1 MSVQKIKSDLNNLCN
16 NISKT
21 ITECERMKTSVNGLV
36 NVSESDLTHM
46 ISSAENCINS
56 ITIFNHILTTVHN
69 ECSIELDIF
78 FRDFNNKTK
87 MLMADC
93 KEIIAQLK
101 TLIETCRGCYEFYQI
116 SDDVEWI
123 VMCGITPDL
132 FNWIEQ
138 PLYSFKNQLQMVQMS
153 AYTNNNKLIMKVR

>member
-16 NISKT
+16 TISKT
-21 ITECERMKTSVNGLV
+21 ITECERMKTSVNGLG
-36 NVSESDLTHM
+36 NVSESDLTHI
-46 ISSAENCINS
+46 ISSADNCINS
-56 ITIFNHILTTVHN
+56 ITVFDRILTTVHN

-78 FRDFNNKTK
+78 FRDFNTKTK
-87 MLMADC
+87 MIMTDC
-93 KEIIAQLK
+93 KEMIAQLK

-116 SDDVEWI
+116 SNETEWI
-123 VMCGITPDL
+123 IMCGITPDI

-153 AYTNNNKLIMKVR
+153 AYTNNNKLIVKVR

>member
-21 ITECERMKTSVNGLV
+21 ITECERMKTSVNGLG

-46 ISSAENCINS
+46 ISSAESCINS
-56 ITIFNHILTTVHN
+56 ITVFDRTLTTVHN

-93 KEIIAQLK
+93 KEMIAQLK

-123 VMCGITPDL
+123 VMCGITPNL

-138 PLYSFKNQLQMVQMS
+138 PLYSFKNKLQMVQML
-153 AYTNNNKLIMKVR
+153 AYTNNNKLIVKVR

>member
-1 MSVQKIKSDLNNLCN
+1 MSVQKIKSNLNNLCN
-16 NISKT
+16 TISKT
-21 ITECERMKTSVNGLV
+21 ITECERMKTSVNGLG

-46 ISSAENCINS
+46 ISSAESCINS
-56 ITIFNHILTTVHN
+56 ITVFDRILTTVHN

-78 FRDFNNKTK
+78 FKDFNNKTK

-93 KEIIAQLK
+93 KEMIAQLK

-123 VMCGITPDL
+123 VMCGITPNL

-138 PLYSFKNQLQMVQMS
+138 PLYNFKNKLQMVQML

>member
-1 MSVQKIKSDLNNLCN
+1 MSVQKIKSDLNKLCN

-21 ITECERMKTSVNGLV
+21 ITECERMKTSVNGLG

-46 ISSAENCINS
+46 ISSAESCINS
-56 ITIFNHILTTVHN
+56 ITVFDSILTTVHN

-93 KEIIAQLK
+93 KEMIAQLK

-123 VMCGITPDL
+123 VMCGITPNL

-138 PLYSFKNQLQMVQMS
+138 PLYSFKNKLQMVQMS

>member
-16 NISKT
+16 TISKT
-21 ITECERMKTSVNGLV
+21 ITECERMKTSVNGLG

-46 ISSAENCINS
+46 ISSAESCINS
-56 ITIFNHILTTVHN
+56 ITVFDRILTTVHN

-87 MLMADC
+87 MLIADC
-93 KEIIAQLK
+93 KEMIAQLK

-153 AYTNNNKLIMKVR
+153 AYTNNNKLIVKVR

>member
-21 ITECERMKTSVNGLV
+21 ITECERMKTSVNGLG

-46 ISSAENCINS
+46 ISSAESCINS
-56 ITIFNHILTTVHN
+56 ITVFDRILTTVHN

-78 FRDFNNKTK
+78 FKDFNNKTK

-93 KEIIAQLK
+93 KEMIAQLK

-123 VMCGITPDL
+123 VMCGITPNL

-138 PLYSFKNQLQMVQMS
+138 PLYSFKNKLQMVQML
-153 AYTNNNKLIMKVR
+153 AYTNNNKLIMKAR

>member
-21 ITECERMKTSVNGLV
+21 ITECERMKTSVNGLG

-46 ISSAENCINS
+46 ISSAESCINS
-56 ITIFNHILTTVHN
+56 ITVFDRILTTVHN

-93 KEIIAQLK
+93 KEMIAQLK

-123 VMCGITPDL
+123 VMCGITPNL

-138 PLYSFKNQLQMVQMS
+138 PLYSFKNKLQMVQML
-153 AYTNNNKLIMKVR
+153 AYTNNNKLIVKVR

>member
-16 NISKT
+16 TISKT
-21 ITECERMKTSVNGLV
+21 ITECERMKTSVNCLG
-36 NVSESDLTHM
+36 NVSENDLTHM
-46 ISSAENCINS
+46 ISSAESCINS

-153 AYTNNNKLIMKVR
+153 AYTNNNKLIVKVR

>member
-16 NISKT
+16 TISRT
-21 ITECERMKTSVNGLV
+21 ITECERMKTSVNGLG
-36 NVSESDLTHM
+36 NVSENDLTHI
-46 ISSAENCINS
+46 ISSADNCINS
-56 ITIFNHILTTVHN
+56 ITVFDRILTTVHN

-93 KEIIAQLK
+93 KEMIAQLK

-153 AYTNNNKLIMKVR
+153 AYINNNKLIVKVR

>member
-21 ITECERMKTSVNGLV
+21 ITECERMKTSVNGLG

-46 ISSAENCINS
+46 ISSAESCINS
-56 ITIFNHILTTVHN
+56 ITVFDRILTTVHN

-78 FRDFNNKTK
+78 FKDFNNKTK

-93 KEIIAQLK
+93 KEMIAQLK

-123 VMCGITPDL
+123 VMCGITPNL

-138 PLYSFKNQLQMVQMS
+138 PLYSFKNKLQMVQML
-153 AYTNNNKLIMKVR
+153 AYTNNNKLIVKVR

>member
-1 MSVQKIKSDLNNLCN
+1 MSVQKIKSDLNNLCS

-21 ITECERMKTSVNGLV
+21 ITECERMKTAVNGLG

-46 ISSAENCINS
+46 ISSAESCINS
-56 ITIFNHILTTVHN
+56 ITVFYHILTTVHN

-87 MLMADC
+87 MLMSDC
-93 KEIIAQLK
+93 KEMIAQLK
-101 TLIETCRGCYEFYQI
+101 TLIETCRGCYEFYKI

-123 VMCGITPDL
+123 VMCGITPNL

-138 PLYSFKNQLQMVQMS
+138 PLYSFKNKLQMVQMS
-153 AYTNNNKLIMKVR
+153 AYTNNNKLIVKVR

>member
-21 ITECERMKTSVNGLV
+21 ITECERMKTSVNGLG

-93 KEIIAQLK
+93 KEMIAQLK

-153 AYTNNNKLIMKVR
+153 AYTNNKKLIVKVR